1 MMVMKKWKSPS
12 LERVVWGKFPN
23 ITLVQRLIN
32 LLYDSQDDDD
42 HDDDYDHHHH
52 HNHNHDNGHH
62 RDGHHHD
69 FAQSPINPLYDSYYD
84 DHAEESEKDVDN
96 DKRFA
101 KTNNAV

>member
-1 MMVMKKWKSPS
+1 MMMKKWKSPS

-52 HNHNHDNGHH
+52 HNHNHDNDYDHGH
-62 RDGHHHD
+62 DHD
-69 FAQSPINPLYDSYYD
+69 FAQSLINPLYDSYYD

-96 DKRFA
+96 DKRVA